1 MENIETIIER
11 VEHQLAFNLA
21 VEAEDIQSLIDHIKK
36 NDSSKYVFNTTA
48 KAICFNPE
56 EENN

>member
-21 VEAEDIQSLIDHIKK
+21 VEAEDIEALIDHIKEK
-36 NDSSKYVFNTTA
+36 
-48 KAICFNPE
+48 
-56 EENN
+56 